1 MNSLLREP
9 GRRNDLLLA
18 LGLYFFS
25 AVVYWQASLL
35 PPPFFDPLGS
45 AAVPKFASIVL
56 VLLATLVLAR
66 VLIPTAAAAP
76 EPDQEGVDEAT
87 PPDEQPPRPAPWIA
101 FGSVLVP
108 TVYVGLMATG
118 LLGFREASIL
128 FVFAMG
134 ALLARF
140 RRGPV
145 LILLP
150 LAVALGIFFHFIF
163 TQVFFVDLP
172 RTFQD

>member
-1 MNSLLREP
+1 MNMRMDEP

-18 LGLYFFS
+18 LGLYLFC

-45 AAVPKFASIVL
+45 AAVPKFASLVL
-56 VLLATLVLAR
+56 VLLGTLVLAR
-66 VLIPTAAAAP
+66 LFAP
-76 EPDQEGVDEAT
+76 VPSSDPEAEAGAVDEAT
-87 PPDEQPPRPAPWIA
+87 PPDEQPPRPAPWTA
-101 FGSVLVP
+101 LGSVLIPVA
-108 TVYVGLMATG
+108 YVGLMATG

-140 RRGPV
+140 RRTAV
-145 LILLP
+145 LLLIP
-150 LAVALGIFFHFIF
+150 LAIAFGIFFDFIF
-163 TQVFFVDLP
+163 TQVFYVDLP
-172 RTFQD
+172 RTFAS

>member
-1 MNSLLREP
+1 MNPLLREP

-18 LGLYFFS
+18 LGLYLFS
-25 AVVYWQASLL
+25 AVLYWQASLL

-45 AAVPKFASIVL
+45 AAVPKFASLVL

-66 VLIPTAAAAP
+66 LFAPRQLAVP
-76 EPDQEGVDEAT
+76 EPDEGAVDEAT
-87 PPDEQPPRPAPWIA
+87 PPDEQPARPAPLTA
-101 FGSVLVP
+101 LGSVLIP
-108 TVYVGLMATG
+108 IVYVGLMANG
-118 LLGFREASIL
+118 LLGFREASVL

-134 ALLARF
+134 ALLAHF

-150 LAVALGIFFHFIF
+150 LALVLGIFFDFIF
-163 TQVFFVDLP
+163 TQVFYVDLP
-172 RTFQD
+172 RTFPE